1 MSSTKSNFE
10 LFLGL
15 TRLIYV
21 WINFGFGKSQSYI
34 ILQIIKSFNGLLIL
48 YELLNH
54 HLIYNNS
61 LRRLT
66 IILAGIF
73 VSLNVSSLFSLVL
86 WQSKIT
92 YVDPLILPGFFSF
105 DQGPE
110 MTSRKYWVAALCT
123 SILSPPAVSPNY
135 PMPTSITVLSGYQS
149 SDQLSQTR
157 S

>member
-1 MSSTKSNFE
+1 MAIQAIQIYSTTFFYENDILSTDAMSSTKSNFE

-92 YVDPLILPGFFSF
+92 YVDPLILTMIPGMFFVKYCYNLVDNRIF
-105 DQGPE
+105 D
-110 MTSRKYWVAALCT
+110 
-123 SILSPPAVSPNY
+123 VSYNL
-135 PMPTSITVLSGYQS
+135 I
-149 SDQLSQTR
+149 
-157 S
+157 